1 MEGVPCPPKQL
12 RGDANGDII
21 KVELEIPPREDDDGV
36 LTRLV
41 SHARRSLGLFMD
53 KNHAG
58 TVRESRSLTTE
69 TLDRWVC
76 IRFLNVAWL

>member
-1 MEGVPCPPKQL
+1 MEGTPCPPKQL

-36 LTRLV
+36 LMRIV
-41 SHARRSLGLFMD
+41 SHARRSLGLFVGKD
-53 KNHAG
+53 HTE
-58 TVRESRSLTTE
+58 TVRESRGLITE

-76 IRFLNVAWL
+76 IRFFNVACL